1 MFGQNQRPQSQRSAS
16 PTDEPCVKE
25 FKVCIEEVKKEYPDL
40 ATGAVHHIAVQRF
53 ARRHEQPS
61 HVDTM
66 HKRATEH
73 NALNNVFSKFRIG
86 KSLSDAALQ
95 TAPKRSSTPPT
106 MMSGD
111 ASGEEILP
119 GRQRSLA
126 PRKSVTL
133 EEESQHSTT
142 QFKRLESLDSNFSE
156 HVDNLEK
163 SLINIECEQ
172 SFNYNNRTSISSEL
186 DGDLSGVAD
195 DHDETEDFY
204 VQLNDLKSLSE
215 QLDEAEVK
223 SPLENSNQVDTHADF
238 ITNTGQTKK
247 RRSGRQ
253 RSVRSQLVDAQHS
266 CEEEEGIF
274 RGDFSAWRRFSRYS
288 SMMSSRGSVSSISSG
303 GDEDNFRAF
312 MGDFTAWRSSRRS
325 LRQYESD

>member
-1 MFGQNQRPQSQRSAS
+1 M
-16 PTDEPCVKE
+16 
-25 FKVCIEEVKKEYPDL
+25 EEVKREYPDL

-61 HVDTM
+61 HGDPM
-66 HKRATEH
+66 HKRATDH

-111 ASGEEILP
+111 TTGDEILP

-133 EEESQHSTT
+133 EEESQNSTA

-172 SFNYNNRTSISSEL
+172 SFNYNKRTLISSEL
-186 DGDLSGVAD
+186 DDDLTGVD
-195 DHDETEDFY
+195 EDHDETEDFY
-204 VQLNDLKSLSE
+204 VQLNDLKSLSA
-215 QLDEAEVK
+215 QLDEAEVE
-223 SPLENSNQVDTHADF
+223 SPLEISSQVESHTDS
-238 ITNTGQTKK
+238 ITNTEQTRK
-247 RRSGRQ
+247 RRSQRC
-253 RSVRSQLVDAQHS
+253 RSVRSHLLDAQHS
-266 CEEEEGIF
+266 CEEEEGSF

-288 SMMSSRGSVSSISSG
+288 SIMSSRGSVSSISSA

-312 MGDFTAWRSSRRS
+312 MGDFSAWRSSRRS
-325 LRQYESD
+325 LRQNESD